1 MSWLLPF
8 PRISSHVCSE
18 LCAGDAGR
26 ARLRE
31 LGQRKEK
38 IAQISPFLCL
48 FFHVFDVQ
56 IAKGR
61 KKILVEPQMS
71 GLGIFREL
79 CLNYI
84 LGKGTGARAESSLV

>member
-1 MSWLLPF
+1 MC
-8 PRISSHVCSE
+8 VSE

-56 IAKGR
+56 ITKG
-61 KKILVEPQMS
+61 KKKNT
-71 GLGIFREL
+71 
-79 CLNYI
+79 C
-84 LGKGTGARAESSLV
+84 GTTNVWFGHFQGALFKLYPRQRNWGTS